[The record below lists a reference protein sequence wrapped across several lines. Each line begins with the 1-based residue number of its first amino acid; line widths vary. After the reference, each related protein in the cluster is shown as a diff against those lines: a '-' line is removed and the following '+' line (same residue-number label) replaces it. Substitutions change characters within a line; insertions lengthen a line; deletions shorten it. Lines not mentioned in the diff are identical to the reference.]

1 MATEPNKY
9 YPQASTPLTS
19 GEYDALTLSEAMEA
33 FGVTPETFPTT
44 CQLIGVSTKLEGEAF
59 AKKMLKSYLYFECTQ
74 DLGGE

>member
-1 MATEPNKY
+1 
-9 YPQASTPLTS
+9 
-19 GEYDALTLSEAMEA
+19 MEA